1 MAVFYDGLNK
11 VFKGVADFL
20 DCYSR
25 SEILQNY
32 FFEGFE
38 SFAYSNLINKFFLEV
53 KDRDDLDEV
62 LGDKIEL
69 FRLESGKVQQEI
81 KLGLFFSLKE
91 AQIHEDYYTSFRDD
105 FKAEFPG
112 LAETMEMVE
121 AGVDKNHL
129 KRYLHQKR
137 REIKNTG
144 KLDHN
149 FDLFMLTTAL
159 EAYALEGMGTPH
171 EMAENITGIMEIVSM
186 QDVVESSE
194 DLFKSMERRSRTII
208 RDQRR
213 IQETFED
220 SLYKRWREP
229 LDLLESLIR
238 ISMEAGEVHANKI
251 LSCEENKSPKNDA
264 IIRIHARSLQ
274 IASEV
279 LVLLKSGYAD
289 GANARWRSLH
299 ELAVTA
305 FFLFENDE
313 EVSKRYMDYV
323 AIEKFKEAR
332 EYKNQCEKLGYPPLD
347 EQKFEK
353 LKMEKER
360 LCELYDDNFHWS
372 YGWIPS
378 DILPKRSFKDLEEY
392 VNLNTLRPFY
402 KFSSAS
408 IHGSPRGLYRLGL
421 MDDYQEK
428 VLLCGTSDYGLAD
441 PLETTAISLFYATLC
456 LLNLEPDY
464 ESIFQLQLMKSFVDR
479 IRPLAVEI
487 QRELENMSHYKPWI

>member
-1 MAVFYDGLNK
+1 MAVFYDGLDK
-11 VFKGVADFL
+11 VFRGVTAFL
-20 DCYSR
+20 DCYGR

-32 FFEGFE
+32 FFEAFE

-53 KDRDDLDEV
+53 KDKDELEEV
-62 LGDKIEL
+62 LGDKLEL
-69 FRLESGKVQQEI
+69 FRFESGKVQQEI
-81 KLGLFFSLKE
+81 ELGLFFSLRE
-91 AQIHEDYYTSFRDD
+91 AKIHEGYYKKFRET
-105 FKAEFPG
+105 FKEEFPE

-121 AGVDKNHL
+121 ARVDTNQL
-129 KRYLHQKR
+129 KRYLHRKR

-144 KLDHN
+144 KTDHD
-149 FDLFMLTTAL
+149 FELFILTTAL
-159 EAYALEGMGTPH
+159 EAYALGGGTPH
-171 EMAENITGIMEIVSM
+171 EMAENIPNIMEMVSKGG
-186 QDVVESSE
+186 VVESSE
-194 DLFKSMERRSRTII
+194 DLFKSIERRSRTII

-213 IQETFED
+213 IQGTFED

-229 LDLLESLIR
+229 LDLLEALIM
-238 ISMEAGEVHANKI
+238 ISMEAGEAHANKI
-251 LSCEENKSPKNDA
+251 LTDETESPKKEA

-274 IASEV
+274 IAGEV

-299 ELAVTA
+299 ELAVTS

-313 EVSKRYMDYV
+313 EVSKRYLDYV
-323 AIEKFKEAR
+323 VIEKFKEAM
-332 EYKNQCEKLGYPPLD
+332 EYRNQCEKLGYPPID
-347 EQKFEK
+347 EQKFQK
-353 LKMEKER
+353 LKTEKER
-360 LCELYDDNFHWS
+360 LCELYHDHFHWS

-378 DILPKRSFKDLEEY
+378 DILPKRSFRDLEEY

-408 IHGSPRGLYRLGL
+408 IHGSPRGLYSLGL

-441 PLETTAISLFYATLC
+441 PLETTAISLLYATLC
-456 LLNLEPDY
+456 LLNIEPDY
-464 ESIFQLQLMKSFVDR
+464 ESIFQLQVMKSLVDR

-487 QRELENMSHYKPWI
+487 QRELEIMTHYKPWI

>member
-1 MAVFYDGLNK
+1 MAVFYDGLDK
-11 VFKGVADFL
+11 VFRGVTAFL

-32 FFEGFE
+32 FFEAFE

-53 KDRDDLDEV
+53 KDKDELEEV
-62 LGDKIEL
+62 LGDKLEH
-69 FRLESGKVQQEI
+69 FRLESGSVQQEI
-81 KLGLFFSLKE
+81 KLGLFFSLRE
-91 AQIHEDYYTSFRDD
+91 AQIHEDYYKNFREN
-105 FKAEFPG
+105 FKVNFPEIT
-112 LAETMEMVE
+112 ETMELVE
-121 AGVDKNHL
+121 SRVDKNQL

-144 KLDHN
+144 VLSHDFN
-149 FDLFMLTTAL
+149 LFMLTTAL
-159 EAYALEGMGTPH
+159 EAYALEGMGSPH
-171 EMAENITGIMEIVSM
+171 EMVENIPGIVEMVSKG
-186 QDVVESSE
+186 QVVESSE
-194 DLFKSMERRSRTII
+194 DVFKSIERRSRTII
-208 RDQRR
+208 RDQRGV
-213 IQETFED
+213 QEKFEG
-220 SLYKRWREP
+220 SLYKRWRKP
-229 LDLLESLIR
+229 LDLLESFIK

-251 LSCEENKSPKNDA
+251 LTDESESPKKDA

-274 IASEV
+274 IAGEV

-323 AIEKFKEAR
+323 VIEKFKEAK
-332 EYKNQCEKLGYPPLD
+332 EYKNQCEKLGYPPID

-360 LCELYDDNFHWS
+360 LCKLYDDNFNWT

-378 DILPKRSFKDLEEY
+378 DILPRRSFRDMEEH
-392 VNLNTLRPFY
+392 VKLNTLRPFY

-408 IHGSPRGLYRLGL
+408 IHGSPRGLYSLGL

-441 PLETTAISLFYATLC
+441 PLETTAISLLYATLC
-456 LLNLEPDY
+456 LLNIEPDY
-464 ESIFQLQLMKSFVDR
+464 ESIFQLQVMKSLVDR
-479 IRPLAVEI
+479 IGHLAVEI
-487 QRELENMSHYKPWI
+487 QRELETMTHYKPWI